1 MVALH
6 RARFPPPCDC
16 IVDEDHVPR
25 LLQEHQHELRLEM
38 HSLVAL
44 ERRTNIEEE
53 ALTAKTMMT
62 SMRTTP
68 YLLDPVLCCSSFSP
82 SCRLA
87 RAPNPPPTFLHGVSN
102 ELASL
107 TNGTTHEL
115 KSRKRNSSFASLTYG
130 TTH

>member
-1 MVALH
+1 
-6 RARFPPPCDC
+6 
-16 IVDEDHVPR
+16 VDEDHVPR

-82 SCRLA
+82 SCGPNALWNERLQ
-87 RAPNPPPTFLHGVSN
+87 HGWEANV
-102 ELASL
+102 
-107 TNGTTHEL
+107 
-115 KSRKRNSSFASLTYG
+115 
-130 TTH
+130 